1 MKTGNKVMDASRT
14 GKRLAGKTAL
24 VITAGQGIGT
34 ASVLA
39 MVKKITLLL
48 GMFGLWRKYLNNKE
62 GTHN

>member
-1 MKTGNKVMDASRT
+1 MKTGHKVMDASRT

-39 MVKKITLLL
+39 MVKKITLFP
-48 GMFGLWRKYLNNKE
+48 GMYGKCLNNRA
-62 GTHN
+62 GAHN

>member
-1 MKTGNKVMDASRT
+1 MDASRT

-39 MVKKITLLL
+39 MVKRITLLL
-48 GMFGLWRKYLNNKE
+48 GMHEKCLNNRA
-62 GTHN
+62 GAHN

>member
-1 MKTGNKVMDASRT
+1 MKTGHKVMDASRT

-39 MVKKITLLL
+39 MVKKIMLLL
-48 GMFGLWRKYLNNKE
+48 GMHGKCLNH
-62 GTHN
+62 GAGAHN

>member
-1 MKTGNKVMDASRT
+1 MKTGHKVMDASRT

-39 MVKKITLLL
+39 MVKKIMLFL
-48 GMFGLWRKYLNNKE
+48 GMHGKCLNN
-62 GTHN
+62 GAGAHN

>member
-1 MKTGNKVMDASRT
+1 MDASRT

-34 ASVLA
+34 ASLLA

-48 GMFGLWRKYLNNKE
+48 GMYRKCLNNRA
-62 GTHN
+62 GAHN

>member
-1 MKTGNKVMDASRT
+1 MKTGHKVMDASRT

-48 GMFGLWRKYLNNKE
+48 GMHGKCLNN
-62 GTHN
+62 GAGAHN

>member
-1 MKTGNKVMDASRT
+1 MKTGHKVMDASRT

-39 MVKKITLLL
+39 MVKKIALFL
-48 GMFGLWRKYLNNKE
+48 GMYGKCFNNRA
-62 GTHN
+62 GAQN

>member
-1 MKTGNKVMDASRT
+1 MKTGHKIIDASRT

-48 GMFGLWRKYLNNKE
+48 GMYGKCLNNRA
-62 GTHN
+62 GAHN

>member
-1 MKTGNKVMDASRT
+1 MKTGHKVMDASRT

-48 GMFGLWRKYLNNKE
+48 GM
-62 GTHN
+62 H

>member
-1 MKTGNKVMDASRT
+1 MKTGHKVMDASRT

-39 MVKKITLLL
+39 MVKKIMLLL
-48 GMFGLWRKYLNNKE
+48 GMHEKCLNN
-62 GTHN
+62 GAGAHN

>member
-1 MKTGNKVMDASRT
+1 MDASRT

-39 MVKKITLLL
+39 MVKIIMLFL
-48 GMFGLWRKYLNNKE
+48 GMHGKCLNN
-62 GTHN
+62 GAGAHN